1 MDLLEDVLES
11 ARHDAFEIVIIL
23 DTSDRESLTSTSL
36 AVGEYRSVVSL
47 NDILAHGIGG
57 FGKDLLLLRIPI
69 IDGIKGEDFGHILAW
84 LLHKDF
90 TGVFE
95 HADRAKKIDIR

>member
-11 ARHDAFEIVIIL
+11 ARHDALQIVIIL
-23 DTSDRESLTSTSL
+23 DTSDRESLTCTSL

-47 NDILAHGIGG
+47 DDILADGIGC
-57 FGKDLLLLRIPI
+57 FSEDLLLLRIPI
-69 IDGIKGEDFGHILAW
+69 IDGIEGEDFGHIFAR